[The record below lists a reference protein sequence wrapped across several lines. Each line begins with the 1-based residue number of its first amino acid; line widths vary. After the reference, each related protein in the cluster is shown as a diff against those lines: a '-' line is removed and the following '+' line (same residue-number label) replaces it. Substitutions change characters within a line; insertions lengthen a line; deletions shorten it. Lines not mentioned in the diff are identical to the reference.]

1 VTLIRANTRSS
12 EFGGAIPAL
21 RVNSTDVSNRQA
33 TPKTAEMYGGSG
45 LGLNISRKLCHL
57 HGGEVGVS
65 SRIDHGSTFGFF
77 FKVKRSE
84 QPQDHHASSE
94 TEGSTPQDKLGEDQ
108 KSKSMDYSSAA
119 EAVENISRADFQQD
133 DSSHKSKV

>member
-1 VTLIRANTRSS
+1 VL
-12 EFGGAIPAL
+12 PAL
-21 RVNSTDVSNRQA
+21 CVNSTDVPNRQA

-57 HGGEVGVS
+57 HGGEVGVA

-84 QPQDHHASSE
+84 QPQDHHASTE
-94 TEGSTPQDKLGEDQ
+94 TEGSTPQDKLGEDPM
-108 KSKSMDYSSAA
+108 SKTMDYSRAA
-119 EAVENISRADFQQD
+119 EAVDNISRADFQQD
-133 DSSHKSKV
+133 DPSHNSEVSAPS

>member
-94 TEGSTPQDKLGEDQ
+94 TEGSTPQDKLGEDRM
-108 KSKSMDYSSAA
+108 SKSMDYPSAA
-119 EAVENISRADFQQD
+119 EAVGNISRADFQQD
-133 DSSHKSKV
+133 DLSHKSKV

>member
-1 VTLIRANTRSS
+1 MLPVLCVHFANV
-12 EFGGAIPAL
+12 P
-21 RVNSTDVSNRQA
+21 NRQA

-57 HGGEVGVS
+57 HGGEVGVA

-84 QPQDHHASSE
+84 KAQDHHASTES
-94 TEGSTPQDKLGEDQ
+94 EGSTMHDNVGEGRI
-108 KSKSMDYSSAA
+108 SNTMNYSRAA
-119 EAVENISRADFQQD
+119 EAVDNISRANSQQD
-133 DSSHKSKV
+133 DPSHKPKV